1 VIPFRTFCHKND
13 RFMLFTR
20 LDCLQA
26 LFQWML
32 TAGIMALK
40 EQGHTSLSVGRVV
53 LMSPGWSHMVRHMA
67 NLLLCHLMSVCYIQY
82 KYLFRS
88 EYRTKVQVYVCS
100 FFVANLPSFV
110 WNDMSFLCV
119 TSGVICIVQS
129 IAIWFWSMRL
139 PIQIVQWR

>member
-1 VIPFRTFCHKND
+1 
-13 RFMLFTR
+13 
-20 LDCLQA
+20 
-26 LFQWML
+26 
-32 TAGIMALK
+32 
-40 EQGHTSLSVGRVV
+40 
-53 LMSPGWSHMVRHMA
+53 MVRHMA

-129 IAIWFWSMRL
+129 IGI
-139 PIQIVQWR
+139 